1 MKQIANLLIELLL
14 SVVMLTSCAVE
25 SPTAR
30 EVADGMNIG
39 INLGNTLEGHY
50 TDGTDTFEW
59 VYKIGKNTPADY
71 ENSWGGGHPTELTI
85 KGMKECGFDTVRI
98 PVYWGNMMENDGT
111 FTIHPD
117 YIARVKEIADWAL
130 DEDMYVVINI
140 HHFDDFVVKRYENEE
155 CAEIFYRVWYQ
166 IADYFKN
173 APYNLVFE
181 GYNEAM
187 GTNMASRE
195 RTLEESY
202 ELANMSNQAF
212 VDAVRA
218 TGGRNKDRV
227 LIASGYW
234 TSVDHTTDP
243 MFVMPTDTVEDRMMV
258 SVHYIDNNMYWSSNV
273 GNQRWIDH
281 IEEQSEKLDAAF
293 TSKGIP
299 VFLGETSC
307 IYHDDRLASDNR
319 IIETSPECLD
329 YILRRIYDRGYVAVL
344 WTQDSSYYN
353 RETGE
358 MEEKEHGEVILKL
371 AEELR

>member
-50 TDGTDTFEW
+50 TDGTDTFDW

-98 PVYWGNMMENDGT
+98 PV
-111 FTIHPD
+111 
-117 YIARVKEIADWAL
+117 
-130 DEDMYVVINI
+130 
-140 HHFDDFVVKRYENEE
+140 
-155 CAEIFYRVWYQ
+155 
-166 IADYFKN
+166 
-173 APYNLVFE
+173 
-181 GYNEAM
+181 
-187 GTNMASRE
+187 
-195 RTLEESY
+195 
-202 ELANMSNQAF
+202 
-212 VDAVRA
+212 
-218 TGGRNKDRV
+218 
-227 LIASGYW
+227 
-234 TSVDHTTDP
+234 
-243 MFVMPTDTVEDRMMV
+243 
-258 SVHYIDNNMYWSSNV
+258 
-273 GNQRWIDH
+273 
-281 IEEQSEKLDAAF
+281 
-293 TSKGIP
+293 
-299 VFLGETSC
+299 FLGETSC
-307 IYHDDRLASDNR
+307 IYHDDRMASDNR

-329 YILRRIYDRGYVAVL
+329 HILRRIYDRGYVAVL

-358 MEEKEHGEVILKL
+358 MEEKENGEVILKL